1 MDLILGAP
9 RRRWARGEKLAA
21 VAATFSPGM
30 TVTAVA
36 RELGISRSML
46 FAWRKKLRAEAG
58 FPEVPHTPTFVP
70 VSVRPD
76 PAGSVGASP
85 AAVTVPGTIEI
96 SFTHAPQMRI
106 TGGVDPMLAS
116 ALVAALVAQ

>member
-1 MDLILGAP
+1 MDLVLGAP

-21 VAATFSPGM
+21 VAATFSPGV

-46 FAWRKKLRAEAG
+46 FSWRKRLRAEAG
-58 FPEVPHTPTFVP
+58 YPETSRVPTFVP
-70 VSVRPD
+70 VTVNPE
-76 PAGSVGASP
+76 PVGCASASP
-85 AAVTVPGTIEI
+85 PASLGTIEI

-106 TGGVDPMLAS
+106 TGGVDPALAS
-116 ALVAALVAQ
+116 ALVAALAAR